1 MSRIS
6 QQHADRR
13 KNLAFHF
20 QVRSPSFPKINLRR
34 ISSRFFTHGQL
45 VTKQTEKIHLE
56 RWIGDL
62 AIYLNAQKNRLNS
75 HL

>member
-34 ISSRFFTHGQL
+34 ISSLFFHPWATGNE
-45 VTKQTEKIHLE
+45 T
-56 RWIGDL
+56 
-62 AIYLNAQKNRLNS
+62 NRENPFGTVDRRPGNILKCAKE
-75 HL
+75 